1 MKLGENVRVR
11 RVRLGMSGKQLADQ
25 VGITE
30 PMISHIERGLK
41 MPSVAVCVALAHTLG
56 CTLDDL
62 VMGSLPEGG
71 IAE

>member
-11 RVRLGMSGKQLADQ
+11 RVQLGMSGKQLAEQ
-25 VGITE
+25 VGVTE

-41 MPSVAVCVALAHTLG
+41 MPSVAVCVALAHALG

-62 VMGSLPEGG
+62 VLGSQPTEGG
-71 IAE
+71 TE

>member
-11 RVRLGMSGKQLADQ
+11 RVQLGMSGQQLAEQ
-25 VGITE
+25 VGVTE

-41 MPSVAVCVALAHTLG
+41 MPSVAVCVALAHALE

-62 VMGSLPEGG
+62 VLGSQPTEGG
-71 IAE
+71 TE